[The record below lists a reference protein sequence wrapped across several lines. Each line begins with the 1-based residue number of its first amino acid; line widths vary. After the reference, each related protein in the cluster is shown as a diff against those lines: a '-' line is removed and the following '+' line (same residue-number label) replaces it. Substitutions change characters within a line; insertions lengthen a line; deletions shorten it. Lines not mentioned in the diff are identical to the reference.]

1 MKGVT
6 YYEGFSK
13 YFRKDGKITM
23 CEFKSWRVRVT
34 ENGKRISLGTFKT
47 EEEAIKRLEQ
57 YKLEKK

>member
-34 ENGKRISLGTFKT
+34 ENGKPISLGTFKQK
-47 EEEAIKRLEQ
+47 KRQL
-57 YKLEKK
+57 KD